1 MTGPAVRRPRIFR
14 GWWIVA
20 TGFAGQLAAAGAL
33 AWVFGVLLQPMEDDL
48 GWSRTLLVG
57 VLTIGSLVGGVVSM
71 RLGPVVDRHGARK
84 LMTIS
89 AIVGGCALLLL
100 SLVQAPWQ
108 YYLAWTLF
116 GVCAPGFGMLGP
128 RAAIANWFVRR
139 RAFAFMVFTFG
150 SATAGILVAPVVAQI
165 AEAASWR
172 LGWVLMAFL
181 VWAIAPLAWF
191 TVRRRPEDMGL
202 LPDGADPGKPGAV
215 PEAVAE
221 EAVFTVS
228 EAMHTR
234 TFWLLTAGMMLT
246 SLPASSIIVHLA
258 PYTVSKGFSVAQG
271 ASVVSVYGL
280 SVLPSRAV
288 WAFLIAKLG
297 IRRALILFGFGYAT
311 AIAIFLIPSS
321 LPLIYVA
328 TAQLGLAIAGAQQLQ
343 AQAYP
348 DYFGRAIVGA
358 LTGYSAFIYT
368 LAQAGAPLFAAVV
381 YDLTGSYVIAFGTF
395 SVCCVAAGVAFVIAP
410 KSAGRPS
417 AAGAEPPTPPPLH

>member
-1 MTGPAVRRPRIFR
+1 MG
-14 GWWIVA
+14 

-48 GWSRTLLVG
+48 GWSRSLLVG

-84 LMTIS
+84 LMTFS
-89 AIVGGCALLLL
+89 AIVGGCALVLL

-150 SATAGILVAPVVAQI
+150 SATAGILVAPIVAQI

-417 AAGAEPPTPPPLH
+417 AAGAEPQAPPPLH